1 MKLFA
6 VIDTNVIVSSMITR
20 NPVSPTRRILDEIRD
35 GIIVP
40 MLNQDVFEEYTD
52 VLSRE
57 KFRFACTDIVQ
68 MLKLFDDKGQ
78 RYVPNCLRQ
87 DFIDLNDVIFY
98 ETYKMRNDAYLITG
112 NLKHFPQ
119 EARIVS
125 PSDMINILN
134 VAYKPSGDMLNEPG
148 LQYIPSSIHIAWEA
162 VERMRASAVA
172 NGVSDMSMEEIDE
185 EIRQYREER
194 RSRL

>member
-40 MLNQDVFEEYTD
+40 MINQDVFEEYTD

-68 MLKLFDDKGQ
+68 LQ
-78 RYVPNCLRQ
+78 AISNISHRRPVS
-87 DFIDLNDVIFY
+87 
-98 ETYKMRNDAYLITG
+98 YLPLI
-112 NLKHFPQ
+112 
-119 EARIVS
+119 
-125 PSDMINILN
+125 
-134 VAYKPSGDMLNEPG
+134 
-148 LQYIPSSIHIAWEA
+148 
-162 VERMRASAVA
+162 
-172 NGVSDMSMEEIDE
+172 
-185 EIRQYREER
+185 
-194 RSRL
+194 